1 MIPNR
6 VRISEWST
14 GRLRYLKSKTGLTPN
29 IIARF
34 AFTLSVRDAKPLI
47 KLDATL
53 DGQEFNA
60 PTLFGEH
67 QRLYEVLLI
76 RYLRATEDDRL
87 SGTII
92 AHHIDAGLHKMGHI
106 RSLSDLVELH

>member
-6 VRISEWST
+6 VRISEYST
-14 GRLRYLKSKTGLTPN
+14 GRLRYLKSQTGLTPN

-34 AFTLSVRDAKPLI
+34 AFTLSVRAARPMAQ
-47 KLDATL
+47 LDAVL

-76 RYLRATEDDRL
+76 RYVRATDDDRPAA
-87 SGTII
+87 TII
-92 AHHIDAGLHKMGHI
+92 AHHIDVGLHKMGHI
-106 RSLSDLVELH
+106 KSIGELVGLR